1 MAPKFIVGQR
11 VKRLEDKEVVGALV
25 LDTTEMNESF
35 SYNIQ
40 YDEGQSAGNN
50 GTGWW
55 PESCLAAE

>member
-25 LDTTEMNESF
+25 LDTTEVNESF

-40 YDEGQSAGNN
+40 YDEGQTAGTN